1 MDSYI
6 VHFDRRPGA
15 TATSQAT
22 GIVEDMKNGIKNPFR
37 NTQELLLLLG
47 QFDCRN
53 YPWQQKQ
60 RVAGGAHARP
70 GINKQSRR

>member
-6 VHFDRRPGA
+6 VHFDRGPGD
-15 TATSQAT
+15 TATTQPS
-22 GIVEDMKNGIKNPFR
+22 GFVEDMKNGIKNPFR

-60 RVAGGAHARP
+60 RTAPDNHTRAGMG
-70 GINKQSRR
+70 KQPRR